1 MDKINAPVTDPD
13 RFFGR
18 KNIVRRIFSRIGAA
32 RPQSVAVIGGRQ
44 SGKSSL
50 LNHLADETVRRD
62 NLPEASRY
70 VFVSLPGPDDPGL
83 DAAAF
88 LDRLCDRLE
97 ATARPG
103 ENGYNRL
110 QGKVEELHRAGKH
123 LVCFFDDFHRITRNT
138 NFPLEFFS
146 FLRSLA
152 NNFNLAYVTSSYLE
166 LQKLCVA
173 KDIEESPFFNIFT
186 NIALGLMEPDEA
198 RSLLKALTGWPDA
211 EVKRAAAWAGAFPY
225 VLKLVAAACPDGPP
239 EESRYE
245 KDLLPRLKSYFDGVL
260 GILPRE
266 AFKPLKALVKG
277 KPADPRDAHYLKPLV
292 RHHFLL
298 EEDESIS
305 FFSEAFRIFTQKHAS
320 PDLLKGTGCTG

>member
-1 MDKINAPVTDPD
+1 MSESPAPVTDPS

-44 SGKSSL
+44 SGKTSL
-50 LNHLADETVRRD
+50 LNYLADKGIREKY
-62 NLPEASRY
+62 LPDPDRY
-70 VFVSLPGPDDPGL
+70 VFVSVPGVDDATL
-83 DAAAF
+83 DATAF
-88 LDRLCDRLE
+88 LSLLSEQLRVGTRS
-97 ATARPG
+97 G
-103 ENGYNRL
+103 ESEYNRL
-110 QGKVEELHRAGKH
+110 QGKVEQLHHSGVH
-123 LVCFFDDFHRITRNT
+123 LVCFFDDFHFITRNT

-198 RSLLKALTGWPDA
+198 RALLASLTGWPDA
-211 EVKRAAAWAGAFPY
+211 DAARVTEWAGAFPY
-225 VLKLVAAACPDGPP
+225 VLQLVAGACPDGPP
-239 EESRYE
+239 ADGQYE
-245 KDLLPRLKSYFDGVL
+245 KKLLPVLKDYFTGIL
-260 GILPRE
+260 SILPRE
-266 AFKPLKALVKG
+266 ALKPLKDLIKG

-298 EEDESIS
+298 DEDETIT
-305 FFSEAFRIFTQKHAS
+305 FFSEAFKVFTQKHAS
-320 PDLLKGTGCTG
+320 PDLLKGNGFIG